1 MLGVGAVVL
10 SNSAKMLVVGIV
22 LVFMHDEGHMMPR
35 GCKENIFMLFLC
47 RGRILGPFY
56 VPSFQVFGMIDRL
69 RPKPCP
75 SDLENLRILYV
86 CAPMSMWFPTRVPG
100 YSTSNL

>member
-35 GCKENIFMLFLC
+35 GCEENIFMLFLC
-47 RGRILGPFY
+47 RGAHPGTILCAQFS
-56 VPSFQVFGMIDRL
+56 SFGD
-69 RPKPCP
+69 
-75 SDLENLRILYV
+75 D
-86 CAPMSMWFPTRVPG
+86 
-100 YSTSNL
+100 

>member
-35 GCKENIFMLFLC
+35 GCEENIFMLFSDVVV
-47 RGRILGPFY
+47 GRILGPFY
-56 VPSFQVFGMIDRL
+56 VPFG
-69 RPKPCP
+69 
-75 SDLENLRILYV
+75 
-86 CAPMSMWFPTRVPG
+86 G
-100 YSTSNL
+100 